1 MRGVSSAP
9 PRSSNPWKGIFI
21 GGAIAGV
28 LDIIFA
34 FLFYGA
40 RGTPPVR
47 ILQSVASG
55 LLGKQAFEG
64 GAATVALGA
73 VFQLIIPTVAAAV
86 YSVFDRTLP
95 AVRKHPV
102 VYGILFGI
110 VIYGVMNFVVLPL
123 SAIPWTPRFTVG
135 LVVPAVLAH
144 MFLIGLPMALAV
156 RRFSR
161 V

>member
-1 MRGVSSAP
+1 MRGVSSAAT
-9 PRSSNPWKGIFI
+9 RSSGAWKGILA
-21 GGAIAGV
+21 GGVIAGV

-34 FLFYGA
+34 FVFYGQ

-47 ILQSVASG
+47 ILQSIASG
-55 LLGKQAFEG
+55 LLGKKAFDG
-64 GAATVALGA
+64 GAGTAALGA

-86 YSVFDRTLP
+86 YYGFDRALP

-102 VYGILFGI
+102 VCGVLYGI
-110 VIYGVMNFVVLPL
+110 VIYAVMNFVVLPL
-123 SAIPWTPRFTVG
+123 SAIPWKPRYTLG
-135 LVVPAVLAH
+135 GVVPAVLAH

-161 V
+161 